1 MHRWCCNA
9 LAKACHQMQRP
20 LPCNTASSTQLT
32 QFRKS
37 SATINDSWQTAVS
50 LAATCTPG
58 TFNSTQVSITGS
70 QLRSQFHRLA
80 TQQPV
85 TPDTF
90 RHAAHVCKH
99 HTSAARVPGLLEP
112 IVPRQGLHSCAPCF
126 AQSALPATARQL
138 MAKAAQPGLISHQ
151 SRPALNVQRP
161 GTTFT
166 RRFSS
171 KAPSN
176 KVDAVHQVDAASL
189 AKAHKLSVPVGVLAG
204 VFGSFVGVGGGVLIV
219 PLLTGACKALPQRLV
234 SGTSL
239 VAVVSTA
246 LASSYTYVSHGVVDA
261 TAALVISCCA
271 VLTAPLGA
279 DLTATLNATA
289 LKKILGY
296 FLVAV
301 AFLVPLKSFLFQ
313 NKAASVTSENTPLP
327 SDANAPSETP
337 AGVSLS
343 HLSQSA
349 VSGLKDMSWM
359 TTILLGVTGATAG
372 VASGLLG
379 IGGGTVVTPLLAVL
393 TPLSQAGV
401 LGSSLLAMVPPS
413 CVGLAQHARLG
424 NVDWRMAAG
433 LAAGT
438 AVGSFGGSKVAVDAP
453 AGVLEGIFS
462 VGMLFLGWRTLSGAR
477 KAAQTIAVP
486 QKRPNSA

>member
-1 MHRWCCNA
+1 M
-9 LAKACHQMQRP
+9 
-20 LPCNTASSTQLT
+20 
-32 QFRKS
+32 
-37 SATINDSWQTAVS
+37 
-50 LAATCTPG
+50 
-58 TFNSTQVSITGS
+58 
-70 QLRSQFHRLA
+70 
-80 TQQPV
+80 
-85 TPDTF
+85 
-90 RHAAHVCKH
+90 
-99 HTSAARVPGLLEP
+99 
-112 IVPRQGLHSCAPCF
+112 
-126 AQSALPATARQL
+126 
-138 MAKAAQPGLISHQ
+138 SHQ
-151 SRPALNVQRP
+151 LQSQSMPALKLQRP
-161 GTTFT
+161 GTMSIGK
-166 RRFSS
+166 FSS
-171 KAPSN
+171 EASSN
-176 KVDAVHQVDAASL
+176 KVAAVHQVDAASL

-261 TAALVISCCA
+261 AAALVISCCA

-279 DLTATLNATA
+279 NLTATLNATA

-301 AFLVPLKSFLFQ
+301 AFLVPLKSLLFQ
-313 NKAASVTSENTPLP
+313 NRKASVTPEETTVP
-327 SDANAPSETP
+327 SDDSVPSKTP

-349 VSGLKDMSWM
+349 LSGLKDMSWT

-379 IGGGTVVTPLLAVL
+379 IGGGTVVTPLLAIL

-438 AVGSFGGSKVAVDAP
+438 AVGSFAGSKVAVDAP

-462 VGMLFLGWRTLSGAR
+462 VGMLFLGWRTLSGAS
-477 KAAQTIAVP
+477 KAVQKIAVP
-486 QKRPNSA
+486 QKRPKF

>member
-1 MHRWCCNA
+1 M
-9 LAKACHQMQRP
+9 
-20 LPCNTASSTQLT
+20 
-32 QFRKS
+32 
-37 SATINDSWQTAVS
+37 
-50 LAATCTPG
+50 CTG
-58 TFNSTQVSITGS
+58 
-70 QLRSQFHRLA
+70 
-80 TQQPV
+80 
-85 TPDTF
+85 
-90 RHAAHVCKH
+90 
-99 HTSAARVPGLLEP
+99 
-112 IVPRQGLHSCAPCF
+112 
-126 AQSALPATARQL
+126 
-138 MAKAAQPGLISHQ
+138 
-151 SRPALNVQRP
+151 
-161 GTTFT
+161 
-166 RRFSS
+166 RFSS
-171 KAPSN
+171 KASSN
-176 KVDAVHQVDAASL
+176 KVNAVHQVDAASL

-246 LASSYTYVSHGVVDA
+246 LASSYTYISHGVVDA

-279 DLTATLNATA
+279 NLTATLNATA

-313 NKAASVTSENTPLP
+313 NRTASVTSEKPTSASVSNVPP
-327 SDANAPSETP
+327 ERP
-337 AGVSLS
+337 ARVSLS
-343 HLSQSA
+343 HLTQSA
-349 VSGLKDMSWM
+349 VSGFKDMPWT
-359 TTILLGVTGATAG
+359 TTILLGITGATAG

-379 IGGGTVVTPLLAVL
+379 IGGGTVVTPLLAIL

-438 AVGSFGGSKVAVDAP
+438 AVGSFAGSKVAVDAP

-477 KAAQTIAVP
+477 KAAQKIAVI
-486 QKRPNSA
+486 QKRPNAA